1 MWTLT
6 GPTLTNKAGLW
17 KSDDK
22 WNLIP
27 FKPEIFNST
36 DDKGELDFFLIV
48 KEGFLYNP
56 VSQTL
61 SGPPY
66 GNGNDWFYYND
77 SAWVNPIDEIIIECS
92 LTTLGKLR
100 LCCI

>member
-17 KSDDK
+17 KSDYK

-27 FKPEIFNST
+27 LEPEIFNST

-48 KEGFLYNP
+48 KEYINELIELVTVVCQI
-56 VSQTL
+56 VS
-61 SGPPY
+61 
-66 GNGNDWFYYND
+66 N
-77 SAWVNPIDEIIIECS
+77 
-92 LTTLGKLR
+92 
-100 LCCI
+100 